1 MVPELS
7 PGQYLRVPMLGTMT
21 ELAIEVRGLRKSY
34 GAVEAV
40 RGVDLE
46 VETGEIFALLGPNGA
61 GKTTTV
67 EILEGHRRRTA
78 GSVRVLGHD
87 PAKRELALRRRIGIV
102 LQETGVEPFL
112 TVGETVELYRRY
124 YPNPLPLDEV
134 IEIVGLT
141 DKKDSPVKKLSGG
154 QQRRLDVAVGLAG
167 NPELLFL
174 DEPTTGFDP
183 SARRRAWG
191 MVENLKALGKTVL
204 LTTHYMDEA
213 QHLADRVAII
223 VQGAIVAGGA
233 PDVVAGR
240 NNRALIRFA
249 LNADTALPER
259 FAGRGNVEGRR
270 VELDSTDPTRD
281 LNELTAWALAKGI
294 ELQNLTVSRA
304 SLEEIFLELAGG
316 DAA

>member
-1 MVPELS
+1 MSE
-7 PGQYLRVPMLGTMT
+7 T
-21 ELAIEVRGLRKSY
+21 AIEVRGLEKSY

-40 RGVDLE
+40 RGIDLR

-67 EILEGHRRRTA
+67 EILEGHRSRTA
-78 GSVRVLGHD
+78 GDVSVLGHD
-87 PAKRELALRRRIGIV
+87 PARRELALRRRIGIV

-112 TVGETVELYRRY
+112 TVSETIELYRRY
-124 YPNPLPLDEV
+124 YPDPLPLGEV
-134 IEIVGLT
+134 IEVVGLG

-191 MVENLKALGKTVL
+191 MVESLQELGKTVL

-223 VQGAIVAGGA
+223 VQGAIVASGA

-240 NNRALIRFA
+240 EDRALIRF
-249 LNADTALPER
+249 LVDADRSLPEELAER
-259 FAGRGNVEGRR
+259 ARVEGRR
-270 VELDSTDPTRD
+270 VEVESRQPTQD
-281 LNELTAWALAKGI
+281 LHELTTWALAQGV
-294 ELQNLTVSRA
+294 ELDDLTVTRA
-304 SLEEIFLELAGG
+304 SLEEVFLELAGA
-316 DAA
+316 DAR

>member
-1 MVPELS
+1 
-7 PGQYLRVPMLGTMT
+7 MLGAMPA
-21 ELAIEVRGLRKSY
+21 LAIAVKGLRKSY

-67 EILEGHRRRTA
+67 EILEGHRPRTA
-78 GSVRVLGHD
+78 GDVSVLGHD

-112 TVGETVELYRRY
+112 TVGETIELYRRY
-124 YPNPLPLDEV
+124 YPNPLSLAEV
-134 IEIVGLT
+134 IEVVGLG
-141 DKKDSPVKKLSGG
+141 DKRDSPVKKLSGG

-167 NPELLFL
+167 NPDLLFL

-223 VQGAIVAGGA
+223 VQGRIVANG
-233 PDVVAGR
+233 PPEVVAGR
-240 NNRALIRFA
+240 NDRAVIRFF
-249 LNADTALPER
+249 LNGERTLPER
-259 FAGRGNVEGRR
+259 LARLAKVEGRR
-270 VELDSTDPTRD
+270 VEVDSSEPTRD
-281 LNELTAWALAKGI
+281 LNELTAWALAEGL
-294 ELQNLTVSRA
+294 ELRDLTVSRA

-316 DAA
+316 DAT